1 MEYLKKIL
9 TKTGWLSLV
18 ESLVFAI
25 IGIVLIQ
32 NPEGSV
38 KVISYILGIA
48 FILIGAY
55 KIIAHLASDEK
66 GNIYDYS
73 IVYGIMAIIIGIIM
87 MVFSGAIST
96 LFGVIVGVWIIYS
109 AILRASSSI
118 KLKEFGTSKIWI
130 LSLVLSVLMLICGI
144 YIIAN
149 ASKIAA
155 AIGVFIL
162 IYSIIDIVEN
172 IIFINNVKEISKV

>member
-1 MEYLKKIL
+1 MEYLKKL
-9 TKTGWLSLV
+9 LKKTGWLSLV
-18 ESLVFAI
+18 ESVIFAI

-38 KVISYILGIA
+38 KVISYILGIS
-48 FILIGAY
+48 FIISGAY
-55 KIIAHLASDEK
+55 KIIAHLAEK
-66 GNIYDYS
+66 QTGNLYDYS
-73 IVYGIMAIIIGIIM
+73 VVYGLMAIIIGIIM

-96 LFGVIVGVWIIYS
+96 LFGVIVGIWIIYS

-118 KLKEFGTSKIWI
+118 KLKEISDSKIWI
-130 LSLVLSVLMLICGI
+130 VSIVLSVLMLICGI

-155 AIGVFIL
+155 AIGIFVL

-172 IIFINNVKEISKV
+172 IIFLKNVSES

>member
-38 KVISYILGIA
+38 KVISYILGIS
-48 FILIGAY
+48 FIVIGVY
-55 KIIAHLASDEK
+55 KIIAHLVAKEK
-66 GNIYDYS
+66 GNLYDYS
-73 IVYGIMAIIIGIIM
+73 VVFGLMAIVIGIVMI
-87 MVFSGAIST
+87 VFSGAIST
-96 LFGVIVGVWIIYS
+96 LFGVIVGIWIIYS

-118 KLKEFGTSKIWI
+118 KLKELDSSKIWI
-130 LSLVLSVLMLICGI
+130 ISLVLSALMLICGI
-144 YIIAN
+144 YIVAN
-149 ASKIAA
+149 ASKIVA

-162 IYSIIDIVEN
+162 IYAIIDIIEN
-172 IIFINNVKEISKV
+172 IIFLKNVNEFNKI

>member
-18 ESLVFAI
+18 ESLIFAI

-32 NPEGSV
+32 NPEGSI
-38 KVISYILGIA
+38 KVISYILGIG
-48 FILIGAY
+48 FIVIGVY
-55 KIIAHLASDEK
+55 KILAHLASKEQ
-66 GNIYDYS
+66 GNLYDYS
-73 IVYGIMAIIIGIIM
+73 IIYGIMAIVIGIVMII
-87 MVFSGAIST
+87 FSGAIST
-96 LFGVIVGVWIIYS
+96 LFGVIVGIWIIYS

-118 KLKEFGTSKIWI
+118 RLKDLNSSKIWI
-130 LSLVLSVLMLICGI
+130 FSLILSVLMLVCGI
-144 YIIAN
+144 YIVAN

-162 IYSIIDIVEN
+162 IYAIIDIIEN
-172 IIFINNVKEISKV
+172 VIFLRNVNGFSKM